1 MSLVRFLPTP
11 SDRMGILW
19 SLLSVEGSVIV
30 EYGPAGTTHYSMGL
44 FGELGIDQENRLFST
59 HMSEDDVVM
68 GDVSRLE
75 NALIEVDAGY
85 HPKVI
90 FVVASSV
97 SAVIGTDLRG
107 VCAYMQEKVNARLI
121 AFEQGGFRGD
131 YSIGIREAY
140 RLLVEQIAE
149 KNAEKKHGTY
159 NILGAS
165 AWSYRNAS
173 DINEIR
179 RLMKEAFNMDCHV
192 CLYHETSAEAIRSMG
207 CAEINLVLRD
217 EALPAAKHLQ
227 DQCGTPFVQ
236 GAPYGYEGTLNW
248 LEVVGKAIGRAVNPR
263 VAAHL
268 KQRIMES
275 KQYRMYTMML
285 KENKPAVTIMGEYM
299 TVQGLSDFLNGIFF
313 PVVNKV
319 SAHSLRAI
327 ENPAEDVKYLPVE
340 GDRINL
346 MKGLNRHF
354 VLADDVSGRL
364 LAADNTY
371 MRIASPLVDGA
382 VVATHMPLMGDRGAD
397 MIIEHVEEYL
407 QMLK

>member
-75 NALIEVDAGY
+75 SALIEVDEGY

-97 SAVIGTDLRG
+97 SAIIGTDLRG
-107 VCAYMQEKVNARLI
+107 VCAYMQEKVSARLI

-131 YSIGIREAY
+131 YSIGIKEAY

-149 KNAEKKHGTY
+149 KDAEKKPGTY

-173 DINEIR
+173 DVNEIK
-179 RLMKEAFNMDCHV
+179 RLMKEAFGMECHA
-192 CLYHETSAEAIRSMG
+192 CLCHETSAEEIRTMG
-207 CAEINLVLRD
+207 CTEINLVLRG

-227 DQCGTPFVQ
+227 DKCGTPFVE

-248 LEVVGKAIGRAVNPR
+248 LEEVGKAIGRTVNPK
-263 VAAHL
+263 VTAHL
-268 KQRIMES
+268 KRRIMES

-299 TVQGLSDFLNGIFF
+299 TVQELADFLNGIFF

-340 GDRINL
+340 KERIEL
-346 MKGLNRHF
+346 MKGLHRHF
-354 VLADDVSGRL
+354 VLADDVSKRL
-364 LAADNTY
+364 LAADNTF
-371 MRIASPLVDGA
+371 MRIAFPLVDGA

-407 QMLK
+407 QTLK